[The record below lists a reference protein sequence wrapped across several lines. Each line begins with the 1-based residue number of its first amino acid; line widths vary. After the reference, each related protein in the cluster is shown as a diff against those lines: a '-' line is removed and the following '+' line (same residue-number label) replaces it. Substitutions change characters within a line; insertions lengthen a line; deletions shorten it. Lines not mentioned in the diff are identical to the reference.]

1 MNLNVLTS
9 LQHCGSKNT
18 VTGVVIGTGLLSSSF
33 LPRSWSTNAKL
44 CPLFPCPKSVL
55 APDWDQTLSQ
65 CFPVFVRSVVWSL
78 LGKSTIAIAY
88 LFSYTRNG
96 KAIILHFGNRKDFKE
111 LVGKGTTTALFYF
124 ANTLIEKN
132 PENRKTESGGFFFNR
147 F

>member
-1 MNLNVLTS
+1 M
-9 LQHCGSKNT
+9 
-18 VTGVVIGTGLLSSSF
+18 
-33 LPRSWSTNAKL
+33 
-44 CPLFPCPKSVL
+44 
-55 APDWDQTLSQ
+55 
-65 CFPVFVRSVVWSL
+65 FVRSVVWSL